1 VRGIK
6 KTTALLVVLLVASAS
21 LWAVEF
27 ADYGLTVLGERTED
41 GLRLSTL
48 RDERG
53 REFVFGAD
61 ATVGEAEIAV
71 VEQVVDLVFGFNSM
85 EIEELRIV
93 VGERRVSVQVRPR
106 NFVHDG
112 IDLGALT
119 PAGVQF
125 YFVDF
130 LEYDFRM
137 LVRGLFLRLRG
148 QFVNEDLLLERLV
161 GAARNPEQFLQSQ
174 NPEFMLSRI
183 HELEQEL
190 AETRQELRD
199 STRESERIR
208 QELELTRNAVL
219 VFENRSFFGSLRI
232 PDAAAVRRVIELK
245 QEFPGLDQDDMRA
258 RLEAEGLSVSK
269 KEVFLIYSLYFNEFE

>member
-1 VRGIK
+1 MREIRR
-6 KTTALLVVLLVASAS
+6 TIALLVVVLAVSVS
-21 LWAVEF
+21 LGAVEF
-27 ADYGLTVLGERTED
+27 EDYGLTVLGERTED
-41 GLRLSTL
+41 GLRLTTL
-48 RDERG
+48 RDERD

-61 ATVGEAEIAV
+61 TAVGEAEIAI
-71 VEQVVDLVFGFNSM
+71 VEQVVNLVYGFDSM
-85 EIEELRIV
+85 SIEELRIV

-106 NFVHDG
+106 EFFHDG

-148 QFVNEDLLLERLV
+148 QFVNEELLLERLV
-161 GAARNPEQFLQSQ
+161 GAAQNPEQFLQSQ

-190 AETRQELRD
+190 AR
-199 STRESERIR
+199 TREELEHSIVERERI
-208 QELELTRNAVL
+208 RNAVL
-219 VFENRSFFGSLRI
+219 VLENRSLFGSVRI
-232 PDAAAVRRVIELK
+232 PDAAAVQRLIELR

-258 RLEAEGLSVSK
+258 RLEAEGFSISK
-269 KEVFLIYSLYFNEFE
+269 KEVFLVYSLYFNEFE

>member
-1 VRGIK
+1 MKGIK
-6 KTTALLVVLLVASAS
+6 RATALLVVLLVVSAS
-21 LWAVEF
+21 LGAVEF

-41 GLRLSTL
+41 GLRLTTL

-53 REFVFGAD
+53 REFTFGAD
-61 ATVGEAEIAV
+61 AAVGEAEIAI
-71 VEQVVDLVFGFNSM
+71 VDQIVNLVFGFDSM
-85 EIEELRIV
+85 EIDELRIV

-112 IDLGALT
+112 VDLGALT

-125 YFVDF
+125 YFVDY

-148 QFVNEDLLLERLV
+148 QFVNEELLLERLV
-161 GAARNPEQFLQSQ
+161 RAARNPEQFLQSQ
-174 NPEFMLSRI
+174 NPEFVLSRI

-190 AETRQELRD
+190 VEVRQELYD
-199 STRESERIR
+199 SNRERERMSE
-208 QELELTRNAVL
+208 ELELTRNAVL
-219 VFENRSFFGSLRI
+219 VFENRSLFGSLRI
-232 PDAAAVRRVIELK
+232 PDAGAVARLIELK
-245 QEFPGLDQDDMRA
+245 NETPGLNQDDMRA
-258 RLEAEGLSVSK
+258 RLEAEGYSVSS

>member
-1 VRGIK
+1 MRGIK